1 MRTKTL
7 CPKPKFCTTSELS
20 SNLSTDLYERDGV
33 NQEKQD
39 NVTEKVKASGVS
51 TMEGKIN
58 ADDCEKGLN
67 DDHSE
72 RIHHN
77 REEALSVE
85 SISKEK
91 SDEESTSRVG
101 DGERT
106 QEEDIENTSDSED
119 DKIDEDQWRKQPSSS
134 NHLEIVRG
142 PRRSTEETSNVV
154 GVLEE
159 NQGKKGNEEPGLS
172 NAVGTTMTLIAK
184 NATSKVPAIEHFEY
198 VSPNLDTL
206 DIEPLAVRAKR
217 FKRPAQ
223 RPRPQKVDS
232 PKNPSSQSSSSA
244 EHEKMNRQEKATAA
258 KDSLRCQKLTRQLM
272 LPTLGEKRRRLN
284 WTAEEVDMLKEGVR
298 IFSAE
303 ANKNIPWRKIL
314 LFGHRVFHET
324 RAPADLKDKWKNMAK
339 APKAEARIHDFAT
352 IRELKSGF
360 ASISQI
366 SSISTSSQNFLLLP
380 VASSQKSPTSSPPDL
395 SLEDTKS

>member
-1 MRTKTL
+1 MGKFYCPYCWYKRALARTKELRREAMFAKT
-7 CPKPKFCTTSELS
+7 ELS
-20 SNLSTDLYERDGV
+20 NFICLKRDGV

-58 ADDCEKGLN
+58 AGDCEKGLN

-77 REEALSVE
+77 REEAQSVE

-91 SDEESTSRVG
+91 SDEESTSRVHGVEYVG

-119 DKIDEDQWRKQPSSS
+119 DKIDENQWRNQPSSS
-134 NHLEIVRG
+134 NHLEIARG
-142 PRRSTEETSNVV
+142 PRRSTEETSNIV

-159 NQGKKGNEEPGLS
+159 NQGKKGNEEPGLP
-172 NAVGTTMTLIAK
+172 NAVGTTMALIAK
-184 NATSKVPAIEHFEY
+184 NATSKVPAIEHFKY

-244 EHEKMNRQEKATAA
+244 EHMKMKRQEKATAA

-314 LFGHRVFHET
+314 VFGHRVFHET

-339 APKAEARIHDFAT
+339 EAPK
-352 IRELKSGF
+352 G
-360 ASISQI
+360 
-366 SSISTSSQNFLLLP
+366 NM
-380 VASSQKSPTSSPPDL
+380 
-395 SLEDTKS
+395 